1 MCVEHVT
8 SLLDPNSGACISKIK
23 GYDDAAADDD
33 NDFFRLGTMME
44 GYGRQLFQTQSLA
57 KEQIRLRRREKTQR
71 FNDKQRMDSTNSY
84 HEQRIWIKK
93 WYLTMTR

>member
-1 MCVEHVT
+1 MSVCVEHVT
-8 SLLDPNSGACISKIK
+8 SLLDPNSGACVSKIK
-23 GYDDAAADDD
+23 GYDDDAAADDDDD

-57 KEQIRLRRREKTQR
+57 KEQIRLRRRGKTQR

-84 HEQRIWIKK
+84 HE
-93 WYLTMTR
+93 